1 MIARAMDAFRNR
13 RFHTRKRRAGRADP
27 RGGAPSG
34 PSGPIAAHCTLGLL
48 KKYEKIIHGIS
59 HYTIISYFRSFGKS
73 AACDLSLSSRRALQA
88 VFLGSLCCRLGR
100 ACRESPC
107 APIGVSRSHTSAQKT
122 KSTNKPNHLQ
132 LNLKVHVPK
141 PRIVEDLVEKHSSLK
156 KLWAGL

>member
-1 MIARAMDAFRNR
+1 MNF
-13 RFHTRKRRAGRADP
+13 GRARGRNHARRSGNRARKQHDRARNGCISQSEVSHSEAP
-27 RGGAPSG
+27 SGPSGPSGGAPSG

-107 APIGVSRSHTSAQKT
+107 APIGVSRSHTTAQKS
-122 KSTNKPNHLQ
+122 K
-132 LNLKVHVPK
+132 
-141 PRIVEDLVEKHSSLK
+141 
-156 KLWAGL
+156 